1 MPNGAML
8 KPPLWLYFSTSW
20 YLVVKQLSIL
30 HDYTHLHTHTHI
42 CTHTHT
48 YTRTR
53 TRTRS
58 THLHTLWVTQILLQS
73 TIIIATTWTHS
84 SHYIGHAATSWPPN
98 LSSKQQ
104 ASQAHTH
111 NIIILL
117 SNLHVALIF
126 FLSPWLHSPKYCN
139 SIPENFCWTEILPYP
154 PAFAL

>member
-1 MPNGAML
+1 M
-8 KPPLWLYFSTSW
+8 YT
-20 YLVVKQLSIL
+20 
-30 HDYTHLHTHTHI
+30 HTHLHMHTH
-42 CTHTHT
+42 
-48 YTRTR
+48 
-53 TRTRS
+53 TRS

-84 SHYIGHAATSWPPN
+84 SHYIGHAAASWPPN

-126 FLSPWLHSPKYCN
+126 FLSPWLHSPKYRN
-139 SIPENFCWTEILPYP
+139 SIHVYTRKFLLHRDF
-154 PAFAL
+154 AFALNTTIISMKSSIMGVGRGGIRGMKNFIDDSRG

>member
-1 MPNGAML
+1 M
-8 KPPLWLYFSTSW
+8 YT
-20 YLVVKQLSIL
+20 
-30 HDYTHLHTHTHI
+30 HTHLHM
-42 CTHTHT
+42 HTHT
-48 YTRTR
+48 C
-53 TRTRS
+53 S

-84 SHYIGHAATSWPPN
+84 SHYIGHAAASWPPN

-154 PAFAL
+154 PAFALKITIISMKSSTLGMGGGIHGMKNFIDESRGWKGQQKFSSRQ